1 MATAL
6 LTPVLSFAQITIT
19 PIDENAPGTLKATS
33 DNPEYVQAQALDG
46 GKGADNP
53 RASNFQI
60 VTCTGVVDPRTGKG
74 VECNYN
80 QLIMTI
86 SRIIQYVLYLLI
98 PILLGMIL
106 WVGWSYITANGD
118 PKKLADAKSM
128 IKPVLLGVFFIFSAY
143 LIVYK
148 LILGNLLAPTIGD
161 INKEDIINTGGNQ

>member
-6 LTPVLSFAQITIT
+6 LIPVLSFAQDTGNKGSGD
-19 PIDENAPGTLKATS
+19 PKAPT
-33 DNPEYVQAQALDG
+33 
-46 GKGADNP
+46 
-53 RASNFQI
+53 FQI
-60 VTCTGVVDPRTGKG
+60 VSCNGVDDPRTTNVVE
-74 VECNYN
+74 VECTYN

-106 WVGWSYITANGD
+106 WIGWSYITANGD
-118 PKKLADAKSM
+118 SKKLADAKSM
-128 IKPVLLGVFFIFSAY
+128 IKPVLLGIFFIFSAY

-161 INKEDIINTGGNQ
+161 VKKEDIINTGGNQ